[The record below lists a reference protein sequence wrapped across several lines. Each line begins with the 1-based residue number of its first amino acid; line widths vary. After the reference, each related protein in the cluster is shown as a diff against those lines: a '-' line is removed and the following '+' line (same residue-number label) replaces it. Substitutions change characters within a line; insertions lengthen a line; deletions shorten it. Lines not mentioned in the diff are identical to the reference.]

1 MITKKTISL
10 VLAGMLFGSSL
21 AVAQTTTL
29 VDSPQIASTAGYGT
43 NYTITSPVGNTE
55 FQGNH
60 RNSNTPAVPLQGI
73 EAGGDDI
80 VIPNAPMITP
90 SSIIE
95 INAIG
100 MGVAP
105 ESTLSPAQALAL
117 AKRAAIV
124 DAYRQIGEKMYG
136 IRVNAQDTVR
146 DMVLKNSTV
155 KTKVMAIIRNAEIIE
170 TVYKD
175 GLCQVSME
183 LKLDGKRW
191 YRILT
196 GEEF

>member
-1 MITKKTISL
+1 MTKTSISL
-10 VLAGMLFGSSL
+10 IVAGMLLGSSL
-21 AVAQTTTL
+21 YAVQANSTTSSAS
-29 VDSPQIASTAGYGT
+29 VSPIGNARFQNSYG
-43 NYTITSPVGNTE
+43 
-55 FQGNH
+55 
-60 RNSNTPAVPLQGI
+60 RNSNAPSNLQGV
-73 EAGGDDI
+73 EVGGDDI

-95 INAIG
+95 LSAIG

-105 ESTLSPAQALAL
+105 ESTVSPAQALAL

-136 IRVNAQDTVR
+136 IRINAQDTVR
-146 DMVLKNSTV
+146 DMMLKNSTV
-155 KTKVMAIIRNAEIIE
+155 KTKVLAVIRNAEIVE

-191 YRILT
+191 YRVLT
-196 GEEF
+196 GEQF

>member
-1 MITKKTISL
+1 MTKTGISL
-10 VLAGMLFGSSL
+10 VLAGMLLGSSL
-21 AVAQTTTL
+21 FAAQTQTHVQT
-29 VDSPQIASTAGYGT
+29 SSASL
-43 NYTITSPVGNTE
+43 SPVGNSG
-55 FQGNH
+55 FQVAAAPNASSYG
-60 RNSNTPAVPLQGI
+60 RNSNAPTNLQGI
-73 EAGGDDI
+73 EVGGDDI

-95 INAIG
+95 ISAIG

-105 ESTLSPAQALAL
+105 ESTTSPAQALAL

-146 DMVLKNSTV
+146 DMMLKNSTV
-155 KTKVMAIIRNAEIIE
+155 KTKVLAVIRNAEIVE

-191 YRILT
+191 YRVLT
-196 GEEF
+196 GEQF